1 MKKYFDEKLIKFALV
16 GVLNTVVGYGINLVA
31 LNLLKLDFF
40 VAGALNY
47 IPTSVMSFF
56 LNKYFTF
63 KSKGNLLKEAVR
75 FAVNI
80 LVCFVLAYGIAKPLT
95 AFVLSGAGVGFFEF
109 VEKITFNLL
118 SGKDNVIDNIATLVG
133 MVLFVVFNYTGQRF
147 FAFKAEE

>member
-1 MKKYFDEKLIKFALV
+1 MTRVVDEKFFKFVLV
-16 GVLNTVVGYGINLVA
+16 GILNTVVGFGINFVA
-31 LNLLKLDFF
+31 LNVFNCPYM

-63 KSKGNLLKEAVR
+63 RSKGDLKKEAVR

-80 LVCFVLAYGIAKPLT
+80 LICWALAYGIAKPAT
-95 AFVLSGAGVGFFEF
+95 AFVMGFAPKAVF
-109 VEKITFNLL
+109 VFITNMTFGFLK
-118 SGKDNVIDNIATLVG
+118 GTEQIIDNVATIVG
-133 MVLFVVFNYTGQRF
+133 MGLFVVFNYTGQRF